1 MNVKRRCGGA
11 SSIEYLVACAV
22 LIAALGIAMADDGSV
37 LKQLVQAFR
46 QAYQNYSHA
55 ISLPE

>member
-1 MNVKRRCGGA
+1 MRSVWQRGA

-22 LIAALGIAMADDGSV
+22 LVAALGIAMANDASI

-46 QAYQNYSHA
+46 TAYQDYSYA